1 MDAFLYMQNDICL
14 ENQPLASYLKK
25 KRMLEFQ
32 RLFTKPAYR
41 QQGIFFMLFW
51 CILKASYMAGVDG
64 VCCTSPY
71 NFQTFHPNIKRW
83 EFDYG
88 DGVKTNL
95 FYLSSQ
101 HLPECTNFFERQID
115 SI

>member
-1 MDAFLYMQNDICL
+1 
-14 ENQPLASYLKK
+14 
-25 KRMLEFQ
+25 
-32 RLFTKPAYR
+32 
-41 QQGIFFMLFW
+41 
-51 CILKASYMAGVDG
+51 MAGVDG
-64 VCCTSPY
+64 VCCTSPH
-71 NFQTFHPNIKRW
+71 NFQTFHPNVKRW